1 MPTPAGCLARGSVPG
16 REEAQRERTFGCPVG
31 AHASLA
37 FSWARHAWHGGVE
50 AGRSE
55 PWPSGELRGP
65 RGSSVAPGG
74 AQGELS
80 RPRQSD
86 LRGSTVTPGELGRFA
101 LCGFLAP
108 GGCATALSSLY
119 NKLFLSSSRT
129 SRSPFSR
136 NTGFDRVEGKRKAP
150 YAEAG
155 IDAKA
160 EPRAR

>member
-1 MPTPAGCLARGSVPG
+1 MSLWQGIDASTELFTLEYGTQVSCKATEFRKQIYHD
-16 REEAQRERTFGCPVG
+16 REIMNNYHRKKFM
-31 AHASLA
+31 
-37 FSWARHAWHGGVE
+37 E

-119 NKLFLSSSRT
+119 YNFFFL
-129 SRSPFSR
+129 PH
-136 NTGFDRVEGKRKAP
+136 AP
-150 YAEAG
+150 HGLRFPAYGPE
-155 IDAKA
+155 
-160 EPRAR
+160 

>member
-86 LRGSTVTPGELGRFA
+86 LRGSTVTPGGARS
-101 LCGFLAP
+101 LCLVWVPGP
-108 GGCATALSSLY
+108 GGLRNGSLFFLLQTLPCLSNNSHD
-119 NKLFLSSSRT
+119 LSYPSIISFSSIFVR
-129 SRSPFSR
+129 FQCR
-136 NTGFDRVEGKRKAP
+136 NL
-150 YAEAG
+150 
-155 IDAKA
+155 
-160 EPRAR
+160 

>member
-1 MPTPAGCLARGSVPG
+1 MNRCRVRCPHPRGILPVDQFG
-16 REEAQRERTFGCPVG
+16 EGAQRERTFGCPVG

-119 NKLFLSSSRT
+119 NNFFFLPHAPHGLRF
-129 SRSPFSR
+129 PFS
-136 NTGFDRVEGKRKAP
+136 GDPAPRKWDMSTRTVP
-150 YAEAG
+150 
-155 IDAKA
+155 
-160 EPRAR
+160 